1 MIGGTYEKHFTI
13 EACPLY
19 HNTTMAQCKSQLP
32 EWKKHDEERV
42 KAVALLDKE
51 RKGLTPEQK
60 QYQMKIKVCITL
72 ESLIRINFYY

>member
-1 MIGGTYEKHFTI
+1 
-13 EACPLY
+13 
-19 HNTTMAQCKSQLP
+19 MAQCKSQLP